1 MIYKELIYIHI
12 PKTGGSS
19 IRSSLNQNYN
29 LIYNASKKNLK
40 EMGYTNFNE
49 NFENFQFNI
58 IDFKD
63 HLPYQLIKK
72 KKFELNKYKF
82 TFVRN
87 PFSRLVSLYF
97 ECIANKLHLEGIN
110 TNKNI
115 SFEDFVQIITNKS
128 YWFTIPMIDFIGEEN
143 INEINFIG
151 KFENFENDIFK
162 LKKKINITIKHH
174 NFNNSVK
181 SKFKFSDYRS
191 YYSNDKLIDK
201 VYNYYEKDF
210 KKFNY
215 NFNNFLSFEN
225 KKVNLLTILSRLIK
239 RKIINLF

>member
-40 EMGYTNFNE
+40 EMGYANFKE

-58 IDFKD
+58 NDFKD

-72 KKFELNKYKF
+72 KKFELNKYRF

-162 LKKKINITIKHH
+162 LKKKINIKIKHH

-210 KKFNY
+210 KRFNY

-225 KKVNLLTILSRLIK
+225 KKVKLFTILSRLIK